1 MSDNQANVKN
11 IYIDLQRM
19 VETED
24 LRQNVN
30 QAMKEHKPLLKLYED
45 IKYVVQFIHYVL
57 KEYSKKFNVK
67 INENVINWQTEIISL
82 NMLEPYIQD
91 KQPIQDLRR
100 RLKGLITDSFA
111 EGDYEPINDFQDL
124 VNYLHQLVE
133 DISA

>member
-124 VNYLHQLVE
+124 VNYLQQLVE